1 MIFFIIAI
9 IVGIIVGIIAWMDY
23 GEFGEGL
30 AAWFI
35 TTLVGVLVSIL
46 LSFFVG
52 LFFLSHNVGEI
63 TSVKNIS
70 SLKDNVSIEGRG
82 GFLRGTT
89 IENQLYYYYMVETEN
104 GYTFEKIDA
113 NNTYIKYSDNNFR
126 IETKSYLTFDNPV
139 LYWFAL
145 PMRNSETIIY
155 IPEGSIVYDYEI
167 DLE

>member
-1 MIFFIIAI
+1 MIYLIITIIIAI
-9 IVGIIVGIIAWMDY
+9 ILLIQAWMDE
-23 GEFGEGL
+23 GFLFGFGVFFL
-30 AAWFI
+30 SSFI
-35 TTLVGVLVSIL
+35 GVLISIL
-46 LSFFVG
+46 LSFIVG

-145 PMRNSETIIY
+145 PVKNSETIIY

>member
-9 IVGIIVGIIAWMDY
+9 IVGIIVGIITWMDY
-23 GEFGEGL
+23 GKFGEGL
-30 AAWFI
+30 AAWFV
-35 TTLVGVLVSIL
+35 TTLIGVLLSML
-46 LSFFVG
+46 LTLFVG
-52 LFFLSHNVGEI
+52 LFFEAHNVGEI
-63 TSVKNIS
+63 TSVKNII
-70 SLKDNVSIEGRG
+70 SLKDNIDIEGRG

-89 IENQLYYYYMVETEN
+89 IENELYYYYMVETEN

-113 NNTYIKYSDNNFR
+113 NNTYIKYSDDNFR

-145 PMRNSETIIY
+145 PIKDSETIIY
-155 IPEGSIVYDYEI
+155 IPEGSIIYDYEI

>member
-1 MIFFIIAI
+1 MIYLIIALIIAI
-9 IVGIIVGIIAWMDY
+9 ILLIVGWMDEGFLY
-23 GEFGEGL
+23 GFGVFCVSSLIGFL
-30 AAWFI
+30 I
-35 TTLVGVLVSIL
+35 SIL

-52 LFFLSHNVGEI
+52 LFFEAHNVGEI
-63 TSVKNIS
+63 TSVKNII
-70 SLKDNVSIEGRG
+70 SLKDNIDIEGRG

-89 IENQLYYYYMVETEN
+89 IENELYYYYMVETEN
-104 GYTFEKIDA
+104 GYTFEKINAD
-113 NNTYIKYSDNNFR
+113 NTYIKYSDDNFR

-145 PMRNSETIIY
+145 PVKNSETIIY

>member
-1 MIFFIIAI
+1 MIYLIITIIIAI
-9 IVGIIVGIIAWMDY
+9 ILLIQAWMDE
-23 GEFGEGL
+23 GFLCGFGVFCL
-30 AAWFI
+30 SSFI
-35 TTLVGVLVSIL
+35 GVLISML

-126 IETKSYLTFDNPV
+126 IETKSYLTFDNPG

-145 PMRNSETIIY
+145 PVKNSETIIY